1 MEIAESVAHATG
13 AYAPQ
18 LTECRAT
25 WAEAQAEIASG
36 ADQAELP
43 RWLETLT
50 VPKPDEQA

>member
-18 LTECRAT
+18 LTECRAA
-25 WAEAQAEIASG
+25 WAEAQAEIGSG